1 MDEQERGRTNLGH
14 LLLAGFQ
21 SVVDELF
28 ARLASSGYTDL
39 RSTHSRVFER
49 MRDEGVRV
57 SELAEQSQM
66 THQSMSELIA
76 YLEGRGY
83 VERIPDP
90 HDARAK
96 LVCLTPKGHELSRAA
111 AGHMEEIE
119 ARWTQVLGARRMREL
134 RAALEDVTKSQEV
147 RSTNDEVRIKR
158 EPGRR

>member
-1 MDEQERGRTNLGH
+1 MEERERTNLGH
-14 LLLAGFQ
+14 LLLAGFR

-28 ARLASSGYTDL
+28 ARLEASGYGDL
-39 RSTHSRVFER
+39 RSTHSRVFEQ

-57 SELAEQSQM
+57 SELAERSQM
-66 THQSMSELIA
+66 THQSMSELVV

-90 HDARAK
+90 RDARAK
-96 LVCLTPKGHELSRAA
+96 LVRLTAKGHELSRTA

-134 RAALEDVTKSQEV
+134 RSSLEDV
-147 RSTNDEVRIKR
+147 IA
-158 EPGRR
+158 EPPRRAVK